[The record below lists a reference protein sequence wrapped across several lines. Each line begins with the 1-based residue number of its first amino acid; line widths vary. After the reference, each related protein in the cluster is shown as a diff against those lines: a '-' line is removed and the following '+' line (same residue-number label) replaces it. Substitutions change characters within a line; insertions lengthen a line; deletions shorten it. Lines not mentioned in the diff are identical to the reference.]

1 MIAHAAMMNPV
12 TFTSPTGQT
21 VTLRPAKA
29 ADVDRVVLLGNQI
42 HQDHQ
47 EHPDVFH
54 SRYAL
59 FPQGLWLAER
69 DDGVLIGYAVSH
81 PLALNASVPLDTVL
95 TGPLARDVLYIH
107 DVATD
112 PATRGLGLGEK
123 LLERLIAVAQAEG
136 IAQLALTALDGLAPY
151 WARFGFVETDV
162 PALRVKLVSYGPG
175 AAYML
180 RAL

>member
-1 MIAHAAMMNPV
+1 MMTPV
-12 TFTSPTGQT
+12 TFTTPQQQT
-21 VTLRPAKA
+21 ITLRPAA
-29 ADVDRVVLLGNQI
+29 DPGDVDRVVQLGNQI

-54 SRYAL
+54 SRFTL

-69 DDGVLIGYAVSH
+69 EDGRLLGYAVSH
-81 PLALNASVPLDTVL
+81 PLALNASVPLDVVL

-112 PATRGLGLGEK
+112 PAARGLGLGER
-123 LLERLIAVAQAEG
+123 LLDRLIAVAKAEG
-136 IAQLALTALDGLAPY
+136 IGQLALTALDGLAPY

-162 PALRVKLVSYGPG
+162 PALRAKLASYGPG